1 MLSLKQ
7 AFSLSSFT
15 FIKRLFSLWSLS
27 TIRVVSSA
35 YLRLLIFFLTI
46 FPVCDSSSWAF
57 HTMYSAYNFNKQ
69 SDDIQFCH
77 TSFPIV
83 NQSIV
88 SWPVLTVASWPTYS
102 FLRRQLRWSSTPISS
117 RIFQCVVIH
126 TVKAFCKVNEAEV
139 GVFLESPCFFYGS
152 VNVGN
157 LIFGSPASSKPSL
170 FTRKFLVHILLK
182 PSLKDFEHNLASM
195 WNECSCMVVWTIFG
209 ITLLWDWSENWPF
222 LVL

>member
-1 MLSLKQ
+1 MSFNFTAAVTIPSYFGAQENKICHCFQFFPIYLPGSDGTGCYDLSFIFFLMLSLKQ

-15 FIKRLFSLWSLS
+15 FIKRLFSFCSLS

-88 SWPVLTVASWPTYS
+88 SWLVLTVAS
-102 FLRRQLRWSSTPISS
+102 
-117 RIFQCVVIH
+117 
-126 TVKAFCKVNEAEV
+126 
-139 GVFLESPCFFYGS
+139 
-152 VNVGN
+152 
-157 LIFGSPASSKPSL
+157 
-170 FTRKFLVHILLK
+170 
-182 PSLKDFEHNLASM
+182 
-195 WNECSCMVVWTIFG
+195 
-209 ITLLWDWSENWPF
+209 
-222 LVL
+222 